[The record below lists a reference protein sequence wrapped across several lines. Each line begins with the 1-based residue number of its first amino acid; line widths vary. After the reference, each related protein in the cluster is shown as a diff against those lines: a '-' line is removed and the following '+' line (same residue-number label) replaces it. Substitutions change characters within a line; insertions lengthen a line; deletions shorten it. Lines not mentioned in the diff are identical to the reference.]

1 MKTRTRL
8 ITVGVLIISALAIP
22 MAGCSSTPAPQ
33 QNAAETAA
41 SPTPADAATGDAA
54 GTSGQPA
61 AGGQPSSTGQ
71 PGITAPPAAG
81 GGSNIAGGTGGATG
95 TAPAYRPTPT
105 PAPPRTYTI
114 TAGRPITIWTS
125 EELSTKTARPGQ
137 RFSAS
142 LANAIV
148 DDDWVIAKQGAPVE
162 GVIVSS
168 DPGGRVKGRASLSI
182 RLESLTLADGRTV
195 NLSTGS
201 YTKQAKSTVKKD
213 AIKTGI
219 GAGVGAA
226 IGAIAGGGKGAA
238 IGAGAGAGAGAGVV
252 MATRGDPAVIP
263 SESKISFRLQSPIT
277 VTKR

>member
-1 MKTRTRL
+1 MSFNIRNF
-8 ITVGVLIISALAIP
+8 ITGIMLVSALMVS

-33 QNAAETAA
+33 QNAAENAAA
-41 SPTPADAATGDAA
+41 SPTPGDAA
-54 GTSGQPA
+54 LSGES
-61 AGGQPSSTGQ
+61 GG
-71 PGITAPPAAG
+71 AAG
-81 GGSNIAGGTGGATG
+81 GGQPATAGQPGSGGNSNLSGGGM
-95 TAPAYRPTPT
+95 APAAKPTPT
-105 PAPPRTYTI
+105 PTPVPPRTYTI
-114 TAGRPITIWTS
+114 AAGRPISIWTA

-142 LANAIV
+142 LASPIV
-148 DDDWVIAKQGAPVE
+148 DGDWVIAKKGAPVE

-168 DPGGRVKGRASLSI
+168 DPGGRVKGVASLTV

-195 NLSTGS
+195 NISTGS
-201 YTKQAKSTVKKD
+201 YTKQAKKTIKKD

-219 GAGVGAA
+219 GAGIGAA

-252 MATRGDPAVIP
+252 LATRGDPAVIP
-263 SESKISFRLQSPIT
+263 GESSLSFRLKESVT

>member
-1 MKTRTRL
+1 MTTRTRL
-8 ITVGVLIISALAIP
+8 ITAGMLIISALAIP

-41 SPTPADAATGDAA
+41 SPTPADMATGDAS
-54 GTSGQPA
+54 GTSGQPS
-61 AGGQPSSTGQ
+61 AGGQPSSGGQ
-71 PGITAPPAAG
+71 PGSDSQPVAG
-81 GGSNIAGGTGGATG
+81 GGSNIAGGTAPG

-105 PAPPRTYTI
+105 PTPVPPRTYTI

-148 DDDWVIAKQGAPVE
+148 DDDWVIAKKGAPVE

-195 NLSTGS
+195 NLETGS

-219 GAGVGAA
+219 GAGIGAA

-263 SESKISFRLQSPIT
+263 SESRLSFRLRSPIT